1 MKKCFLYFCVL
12 VMTAEVYAQ
21 KTDSERIKITLT
33 QYPQKPFESS
43 VKSYDVKVVNTSTVQ
58 FSTVDITNKLRI
70 EGLQFDRQHPDVL
83 VVIAIDKVNLSQK
96 VISETPPKDPNT
108 PNVTPATSWFYTL
121 EATMET
127 SLRILSADMKYE
139 YYPHKF
145 NPMTS
150 TIKSEP
156 FPTEANAKKALGLYK
171 PAAGTFNSLMNEAY
185 FTFLDY
191 ANLNF
196 GYRKI
201 KEAVAINTIKSKDFD
216 YADMDQALA
225 KYKSAMEIYANNG
238 LTDDSKNQ
246 LSESVAIWEKNVGE
260 YQANDK
266 KARINSKN
274 ITEIYLNLVAA
285 NIWLNRY
292 EEAQKY
298 LDLSANEK
306 GNNGEKSQLNELIIS
321 RKVSYEQNL
330 LREQNKLVLD
340 KKISNLYSA
349 PDFKVT
355 THPYRIKYQIT
366 SFSGGGTRRVYEY
379 NHNGLLTKTYV
390 QQLRS
395 GIYKD
400 TNQVDS
406 VIYDHQNLTMSFYNI
421 EDKKVTSTQKVK
433 DGRVISTTGD
443 IGNFT
448 INYDKDGKLLGY
460 VKVMG
465 DKKEVTTYSY
475 DHNKIK
481 SIVQKDKEVGK
492 DSVLNYKVD
501 FNWANDKLLSTDG
514 RYKNRYQYD
523 ASGRLASSMYK
534 YDDYGNIIEIVEPQ
548 DDGSRYKELFEWENG
563 SGNASLFKTAY
574 PVAGPNFNP
583 LLTPQVY

>member
-1 MKKCFLYFCVL
+1 MKKCFLYFCLL
-12 VMTAEVYAQ
+12 VTAEIYAQ
-21 KTDSERIKITLT
+21 KTDSERIKVTLT
-33 QYPQKPFESS
+33 QYPQKPFESN
-43 VKSYDVKVVNTSTVQ
+43 VKSYDVKVINTSTVQ
-58 FSTVDITNKLRI
+58 FSTADVTNKLRI
-70 EGLQFDRQHPDVL
+70 EGLQFDREHPDVL
-83 VVIAIDKVNLSQK
+83 VVIAIDKVKLSQN

-108 PNVTPATSWFYTL
+108 PNITPATSWFYKVDATL
-121 EATMET
+121 ET
-127 SLRILSADMKYE
+127 SLRILSADMMYE

-150 TIKSEP
+150 SIKSEP
-156 FPTEANAKKALGLYK
+156 FPTEANAKKALTLYK
-171 PAAGTFNSLMNEAY
+171 PSTGVFNSLLNEAY

-201 KEAVAINTIKSKDFD
+201 KEAVAISTIKSKDFD
-216 YADMDQALA
+216 YSDMDQALA
-225 KYKSAMEIYANNG
+225 KYKSAMEIYSNNG
-238 LTDDSKNQ
+238 LTEDIKKQ
-246 LSESVAIWEKNVGE
+246 FSESLAIWEKNAGE
-260 YQANDK
+260 YLANDK
-266 KARINSKN
+266 KAKINSKN
-274 ITEIYLNLVAA
+274 ITEIYLNIVTT

-292 EEAQKY
+292 DEAQKY

-306 GNNGEKSQLNELIIS
+306 GNNGEKNQLNELIIS
-321 RKVSYEQNL
+321 RKAGYEQNL

-340 KKISNLYSA
+340 KKISNLYCA

-355 THPYRIKYQIT
+355 AHPYRIKYEIT

-400 TNQVDS
+400 TNQIDS
-406 VIYDHQNLTMSFYNI
+406 VIYDHQNLTMSFYNMT
-421 EDKKVTSTQKVK
+421 DRKVTATQKVK
-433 DGRVISTTGD
+433 NGRVVSTTGD
-443 IGNFT
+443 IGNFI

-460 VKVMG
+460 IKTIG

-475 DHNKIK
+475 DRGKIK

-492 DSVLNYKVD
+492 DTVVNYKVN
-501 FNWANDKLLSTDG
+501 FSWANDKLVSTEG
-514 RYKNRYQYD
+514 KYNNRYQYD
-523 ASGRLASSMYK
+523 ANGRLASSMYK
-534 YDDYGNIIEIVEPQ
+534 YDDYGNIIEVVEPM
-548 DDGSRYKELFEWENG
+548 DDGSRYKRLFEWESG
-563 SGNASLFKTAY
+563 SGNTSLFKTAY
-574 PVAGPNFNP
+574 PVAGSNFNP

>member
-1 MKKCFLYFCVL
+1 
-12 VMTAEVYAQ
+12 MTAEVYAQ

-171 PAAGTFNSLMNEAY
+171 
-185 FTFLDY
+185 
-191 ANLNF
+191 
-196 GYRKI
+196 
-201 KEAVAINTIKSKDFD
+201 
-216 YADMDQALA
+216 ALA